1 MVVRKYGL
9 KLKFCNARKWMYR
22 KNILRK
28 NCLFPTFLI
37 EKRRPFQNL
46 SSHISLRVKTTIFQ
60 FRQKWNCNTW
70 SLRKNILNGALK
82 IVDKKE
88 LFSWIIWWPY
98 KYLVLNIVHL
108 ALEKIDI
115 SVKFSHT
122 DIDFSVI
129 TKTYSV
135 RYELFQT
142 QGTDNGRQY
151 WQF

>member
-1 MVVRKYGL
+1 MVVLKYGL

-37 EKRRPFQNL
+37 EKRPFQNL

-82 IVDKKE
+82 IVEKKRTFFMDYLMTIQIFGTKYCSFSTWKNWYFSVGNMNNYKE
-88 LFSWIIWWPY
+88 LVGYVS
-98 KYLVLNIVHL
+98 LL
-108 ALEKIDI
+108 
-115 SVKFSHT
+115 S
-122 DIDFSVI
+122 
-129 TKTYSV
+129 
-135 RYELFQT
+135 
-142 QGTDNGRQY
+142 
-151 WQF
+151 